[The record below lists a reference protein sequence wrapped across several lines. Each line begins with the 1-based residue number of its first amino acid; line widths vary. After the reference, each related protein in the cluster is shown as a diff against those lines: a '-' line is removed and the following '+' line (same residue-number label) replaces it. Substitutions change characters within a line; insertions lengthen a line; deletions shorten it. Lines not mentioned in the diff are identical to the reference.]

1 MAEQY
6 TNTQVTDIP
15 EYMKK
20 FQTTSDPNYTGILDE
35 AMRQYRS
42 LERVILP
49 TNSLPIYRCRCVRL
63 QDEHRSSNKGPR

>member
-1 MAEQY
+1 MAEEY

-42 LERVILP
+42 RTGNLTDQQLAD
-49 TNSLPIYRCRCVRL
+49 L
-63 QDEHRSSNKGPR
+63 QMPMRTVAGRTRSSNKEPR